1 MEIVHGTVVRPLHP
15 AVDTKVP
22 TGPLFFD
29 AGQIFFDAAKSLMQ
43 LKLIYDGG
51 TLRVSRMGARLM
63 SALADIEVT

>member
-1 MEIVHGTVVRPLHP
+1 
-15 AVDTKVP
+15 VP